1 MSETQGVKLYRKI
14 ELINLFM
21 EELGFQ
27 SVETMRGTDS
37 EGIIYWLNGL
47 KGFYNY
53 KTKVA
58 VSFEDAQKLLSL
70 TVFLV
75 SFGVHHDTKV
85 PNTLGGKGNPAAYIR
100 LSELLDI
107 LSYCVSCSPS
117 SPKLLGELLGGYK
130 GVVYSNRKHKL
141 IDQANN
147 IVLEL
152 SK

>member
-1 MSETQGVKLYRKI
+1 MSEANGIRLYRKI

-27 SVETMRGTDS
+27 SIETMRGTDS
-37 EGIIYWLNGL
+37 EGIIYWIDGL

-58 VSFEDAQKLLSL
+58 MSFEDAQKLLSL

-75 SFGVHHDTKV
+75 SIGIKPDTKV
-85 PNTLGGKGNPAAYIR
+85 PNYLGGRGKPMVYIK
-100 LSELLDI
+100 LSELLEV
-107 LSYCVSCSPS
+107 LCYCVSCSPRV
-117 SPKLLGELLGGYK
+117 LGEILGGYK
-130 GVVYSNRKHKL
+130 GLVYSNRKHKL
-141 IDQANN
+141 VDQANN

>member
-1 MSETQGVKLYRKI
+1 MSEANGIRLYRKI

-27 SVETMRGTDS
+27 SVETVRGTDN
-37 EGIIYWLNGL
+37 EGIIYWLDGL

-75 SFGVHHDTKV
+75 SIGIKHNTKV
-85 PNTLGGKGNPAAYIR
+85 PNYLGGRGKPMVYVT
-100 LSELLDI
+100 LKELLEI
-107 LSYCVSCSPS
+107 LSYCVSCSP
-117 SPKLLGELLGGYK
+117 LVLGEILGGYK
-130 GVVYSNRKHKL
+130 GLVYSNRKRKL
-141 IDQANN
+141 VDQANN

>member
-1 MSETQGVKLYRKI
+1 MSEAQGVKLYRKI

-27 SVETMRGTDS
+27 SVETMRGTNS
-37 EGIIYWLNGL
+37 EGIIYWLDGL

-58 VSFEDAQKLLSL
+58 VSFEDAQKLLSM

-75 SFGVHHDTKV
+75 SFGVHPDTKV
-85 PNTLGGKGNPAAYIR
+85 PNTLAGKGNPAAYIR
-100 LSELLDI
+100 LSELLEI
-107 LSYCVSCSPS
+107 LSYCVSC

-130 GVVYSNRKHKL
+130 GVVYSSRKRKL
-141 IDQANN
+141 VDQANN

>member
-27 SVETMRGTDS
+27 SVETMHGTDS
-37 EGIIYWLNGL
+37 EGIIYWLDGL

-58 VSFEDAQKLLSL
+58 VSFKDAQKLLSL

-75 SFGVHHDTKV
+75 SFGVHPDTKV
-85 PNTLGGKGNPAAYIR
+85 PNTLAGKGNPAAYIR
-100 LSELLDI
+100 LSELLEI
-107 LSYCVSCSPS
+107 LSYCVSC

-130 GVVYSNRKHKL
+130 GVVYSNRKRKL
-141 IDQANN
+141 VDQANN

>member
-1 MSETQGVKLYRKI
+1 MSEANGINLYHKI
-14 ELINLFM
+14 ELINIFM
-21 EELGFQ
+21 GELGFQ

-37 EGIIYWLNGL
+37 EGFIYWLKGL
-47 KGFYNY
+47 KGFDNY

-75 SFGVHHDTKV
+75 SFGVHPDTKV
-85 PNTLGGKGNPAAYIR
+85 PNTLAGKGNPAAYIR

-107 LSYCVSCSPS
+107 LSYCVSCC

-130 GVVYSNRKHKL
+130 GVVYSNRKRKL
-141 IDQANN
+141 VDQANN

-152 SK
+152 IK

>member
-1 MSETQGVKLYRKI
+1 MSEAQGVKLYRKI

-37 EGIIYWLNGL
+37 EGIVYWLDGL

-75 SFGVHHDTKV
+75 SIGIKHNTKV
-85 PNTLGGKGNPAAYIR
+85 PNYLGGRGKPMVYVT
-100 LSELLDI
+100 LKELLEI
-107 LSYCVSCSPS
+107 LSYCVSCSP
-117 SPKLLGELLGGYK
+117 LVLGEILGGYK
-130 GVVYSNRKHKL
+130 GLVYSNRKRKL
-141 IDQANN
+141 VDQANN

>member
-1 MSETQGVKLYRKI
+1 MSEAQGVKLYRKI

-27 SVETMRGTDS
+27 SVETMRGTNS
-37 EGIIYWLNGL
+37 EGIIYWLDGL

-75 SFGVHHDTKV
+75 SFGVHPDTKV
-85 PNTLGGKGNPAAYIR
+85 PNTLAGKGNPAAYIR
-100 LSELLDI
+100 LSELLEI
-107 LSYCVSCSPS
+107 LSYCVSC

-130 GVVYSNRKHKL
+130 GVVYSNRKRKL
-141 IDQANN
+141 VDQANN

-152 SK
+152 TK

>member
-1 MSETQGVKLYRKI
+1 MSEAQGVKLYRKI

-37 EGIIYWLNGL
+37 EGIIYWLDGL

-85 PNTLGGKGNPAAYIR
+85 PNTLAGKGNPAAYIR
-100 LSELLDI
+100 LSELLEI
-107 LSYCVSCSPS
+107 LSYCVSC

-130 GVVYSNRKHKL
+130 GVVYSNRKRKL
-141 IDQANN
+141 VDQANN

>member
-37 EGIIYWLNGL
+37 EGIIYWLDGL

-75 SFGVHHDTKV
+75 SFGIHPDTKV
-85 PNTLGGKGNPAAYIR
+85 PNTLAGKGNPAAYTR
-100 LSELLDI
+100 LSELREI
-107 LSYCVSCSPS
+107 LSYCVSC

-130 GVVYSNRKHKL
+130 GVVYSNRKRKL
-141 IDQANN
+141 VDQANN

>member
-37 EGIIYWLNGL
+37 EGIIYWLDGL

-75 SFGVHHDTKV
+75 SFGVHPDTKV
-85 PNTLGGKGNPAAYIR
+85 PNTLAGKGNPAAYIR
-100 LSELLDI
+100 LSELLEI
-107 LSYCVSCSPS
+107 LSYCVSCSP
-117 SPKLLGELLGGYK
+117 KLLGELLAGYK
-130 GVVYSNRKHKL
+130 GVVYSNRKRRL
-141 IDQANN
+141 VDQANN

-152 SK
+152 IK

>member
-1 MSETQGVKLYRKI
+1 MSEAQGVKLYRKI

-37 EGIIYWLNGL
+37 EGIIYWLDGL

-70 TVFLV
+70 TVLLV
-75 SFGVHHDTKV
+75 SFGVHPDTKV
-85 PNTLGGKGNPAAYIR
+85 PNTLAGKGNPAAYIR
-100 LSELLDI
+100 LSELLEI
-107 LSYCVSCSPS
+107 LSYCVSC

-130 GVVYSNRKHKL
+130 GVVYSNRKRKL
-141 IDQANN
+141 VDQANN

-152 SK
+152 TK

>member
-1 MSETQGVKLYRKI
+1 MSKAQGVKLYHKI

-37 EGIIYWLNGL
+37 EGFIYWLNGL

-58 VSFEDAQKLLSL
+58 VSFEDAQRLLSL

-85 PNTLGGKGNPAAYIR
+85 PNTLAGKGNPAAYIR
-100 LSELLDI
+100 LSELLEI
-107 LSYCVSCSPS
+107 LSYCVSCC
-117 SPKLLGELLGGYK
+117 SPKLLGELLVGYK
-130 GVVYSNRKHKL
+130 GVVYSNRKRKL
-141 IDQANN
+141 VDQANN

-152 SK
+152 IK

>member
-1 MSETQGVKLYRKI
+1 MSEANGIRLYRKI

-27 SVETMRGTDS
+27 SVETMRAKDVK
-37 EGIIYWLNGL
+37 EDIIYWVDGL

-58 VSFEDAQKLLSL
+58 MSFEDAQKLLSL

-75 SFGVHHDTKV
+75 SIGIKPNTKV
-85 PNTLGGKGNPAAYIR
+85 PNYLGGRGKPKVYVT
-100 LSELLDI
+100 LKELLEI
-107 LSYCVSCSPS
+107 LSYCVSCSP
-117 SPKLLGELLGGYK
+117 LVLGEILGGYK
-130 GVVYSNRKHKL
+130 GLVYSNRKHKL

>member
-27 SVETMRGTDS
+27 SVETMRAKGTKED
-37 EGIIYWLNGL
+37 IIYWVDGL
-47 KGFYNY
+47 RGFYNY

-58 VSFEDAQKLLSL
+58 MSFEDAQKLLSL

-85 PNTLGGKGNPAAYIR
+85 PNTLAGKGNPAAYIR
-100 LSELLDI
+100 LSELLEI
-107 LSYCVSCSPS
+107 LSYCVSC

-130 GVVYSNRKHKL
+130 GVVYSNRKRRL
-141 IDQANN
+141 VDQANN

>member
-1 MSETQGVKLYRKI
+1 MSEAQGIKLYRKI
-14 ELINLFM
+14 ELINLLM

-37 EGIIYWLNGL
+37 DSIVYWLDGL

-75 SFGVHHDTKV
+75 SFGVRHDTKV
-85 PNTLGGKGNPAAYIR
+85 PNTLGGKGNPAVYIK
-100 LSELLDI
+100 LSELLEI
-107 LSYCVSCSPS
+107 LSYCVSCSP
-117 SPKLLGELLGGYK
+117 LVLGEILGGYK
-130 GVVYSNRKHKL
+130 GLVYSNRKRKL
-141 IDQANN
+141 VDQANN

>member
-1 MSETQGVKLYRKI
+1 MSKAQGVKLHHKI

-37 EGIIYWLNGL
+37 EGIIYWLDGL

-58 VSFEDAQKLLSL
+58 VSFEDAQRLLSL

-85 PNTLGGKGNPAAYIR
+85 PNTLAGKGNPAAYIR
-100 LSELLDI
+100 LSELLEI
-107 LSYCVSCSPS
+107 LSYCVSCSP
-117 SPKLLGELLGGYK
+117 KLLGELLAGYK
-130 GVVYSNRKHKL
+130 GVVYSNRKRRL
-141 IDQANN
+141 VDQANN

-152 SK
+152 IK

>member
-37 EGIIYWLNGL
+37 EGIIYWLDGL

-58 VSFEDAQKLLSL
+58 VSFEDAQRLLSL

-85 PNTLGGKGNPAAYIR
+85 PNTLAGKGNPAAYIR
-100 LSELLDI
+100 LSELLEI
-107 LSYCVSCSPS
+107 LSYCVSCSP
-117 SPKLLGELLGGYK
+117 KLLGELLAGYK
-130 GVVYSNRKHKL
+130 GVVYSNRKRRL
-141 IDQANN
+141 VDQANN

-152 SK
+152 IK

>member
-1 MSETQGVKLYRKI
+1 MSEAKGIRLYRKI

-37 EGIIYWLNGL
+37 EGIIYWIDGL

-58 VSFEDAQKLLSL
+58 MSLEDAQKLLSL
-70 TVFLV
+70 TVFLT
-75 SFGVHHDTKV
+75 SIGIKHNTKV
-85 PNTLGGKGNPAAYIR
+85 PNYLGGRGKPMVYVT
-100 LSELLDI
+100 LKELLEI
-107 LSYCVSCSPS
+107 LSYCVSCSP
-117 SPKLLGELLGGYK
+117 LVLGEILGGYK
-130 GVVYSNRKHKL
+130 GLVYSNRKHKL

>member
-37 EGIIYWLNGL
+37 EGIIYWLDGL

-75 SFGVHHDTKV
+75 SFGVHPDTKV
-85 PNTLGGKGNPAAYIR
+85 PNTLAGKGNSAAYIR
-100 LSELLDI
+100 LSELLEI
-107 LSYCVSCSPS
+107 LSYCVSC

-130 GVVYSNRKHKL
+130 GVVYSNRKRKL
-141 IDQANN
+141 VDQANN
-147 IVLEL
+147 IVLGL
-152 SK
+152 TK

>member
-37 EGIIYWLNGL
+37 EGIIYWLDGL

-58 VSFEDAQKLLSL
+58 VSFKDAQKLLSL

-75 SFGVHHDTKV
+75 SFGVHPDTKV
-85 PNTLGGKGNPAAYIR
+85 PNTLAGKGNPAAYIR
-100 LSELLDI
+100 LSELLEI
-107 LSYCVSCSPS
+107 LSYCVSC

-130 GVVYSNRKHKL
+130 GVVYYNRKRKL
-141 IDQANN
+141 VDQANN

>member
-1 MSETQGVKLYRKI
+1 MSEAQGVKLYRKI

-27 SVETMRGTDS
+27 SVETLRGTDS
-37 EGIIYWLNGL
+37 EGIIYWLDGL

-75 SFGVHHDTKV
+75 SFGVHPDTKV
-85 PNTLGGKGNPAAYIR
+85 PNTLAGKGNPAAYIR
-100 LSELLDI
+100 LSELLEI
-107 LSYCVSCSPS
+107 LSYCVSC

-130 GVVYSNRKHKL
+130 GVVYSNRKRKL
-141 IDQANN
+141 VDQANN
-147 IVLEL
+147 IVPEL

>member
-1 MSETQGVKLYRKI
+1 MSEAQGVKLYRKI

-27 SVETMRGTDS
+27 SVETMRGTNS
-37 EGIIYWLNGL
+37 EGIIYWLDGL

-75 SFGVHHDTKV
+75 SFGVHPDTKV
-85 PNTLGGKGNPAAYIR
+85 PNTLAGKGNPAAYIR
-100 LSELLDI
+100 LSELLEI
-107 LSYCVSCSPS
+107 LSYCVSC

-130 GVVYSNRKHKL
+130 GVVYSNRKRKL
-141 IDQANN
+141 VDQANN

>member
-1 MSETQGVKLYRKI
+1 MSEAQGVKLYRKI

-37 EGIIYWLNGL
+37 EGIIYWLDGL

-75 SFGVHHDTKV
+75 SFGIHPDTKV
-85 PNTLGGKGNPAAYIR
+85 PNTLAGKGNPAAYIR
-100 LSELLDI
+100 LSELLEI
-107 LSYCVSCSPS
+107 LSYCVSCSP
-117 SPKLLGELLGGYK
+117 KLLRELLVGYK
-130 GVVYSNRKHKL
+130 GVVYSNRKRKL
-141 IDQANN
+141 VDQANN

-152 SK
+152 IK

>member
-1 MSETQGVKLYRKI
+1 MSEAQGVKLYRKI

-37 EGIIYWLNGL
+37 EGIIYWLDGL

-53 KTKVA
+53 KTKVT

-75 SFGVHHDTKV
+75 SFGVHPDTKV
-85 PNTLGGKGNPAAYIR
+85 PNTLAGKGNPAAYIR
-100 LSELLDI
+100 LSELLEI
-107 LSYCVSCSPS
+107 LSYCVSCSP
-117 SPKLLGELLGGYK
+117 KLLGELLAGYK
-130 GVVYSNRKHKL
+130 GVVYSNRKRKL
-141 IDQANN
+141 VDQANN

-152 SK
+152 IK

>member
-1 MSETQGVKLYRKI
+1 MSEAQGVKLYRKI

-37 EGIIYWLNGL
+37 EGIIYWLDGL

-75 SFGVHHDTKV
+75 RFGIHPDTKV
-85 PNTLGGKGNPAAYIR
+85 PNTLAGKGNPAAYIK

-107 LSYCVSCSPS
+107 LSYCVSCSP
-117 SPKLLGELLGGYK
+117 LLLVELLGGYK
-130 GVVYSNRKHKL
+130 GVVYSNRKRKL
-141 IDQANN
+141 VDQANN

-152 SK
+152 IK

>member
-37 EGIIYWLNGL
+37 EGIIYWLDGL

-53 KTKVA
+53 KTKVT

-75 SFGVHHDTKV
+75 SFGVHPDTKV
-85 PNTLGGKGNPAAYIR
+85 PNTLAGKGNPAAYIR
-100 LSELLDI
+100 LSELLEI
-107 LSYCVSCSPS
+107 LSYCVSC

-130 GVVYSNRKHKL
+130 GVVYSNRKRKL
-141 IDQANN
+141 VDQANN

-152 SK
+152 IK

>member
-1 MSETQGVKLYRKI
+1 MSEAQGVKLYRKI

-37 EGIIYWLNGL
+37 EGIIYWLDGL

-53 KTKVA
+53 KTKVT

-75 SFGVHHDTKV
+75 SFGVHPDTKV
-85 PNTLGGKGNPAAYIR
+85 QNTLAGKGNPAAYIR
-100 LSELLDI
+100 LSELLEI
-107 LSYCVSCSPS
+107 LSYCVSC

-130 GVVYSNRKHKL
+130 GVVYSNRKRKL
-141 IDQANN
+141 VDQTNN

-152 SK
+152 IK

>member
-1 MSETQGVKLYRKI
+1 MSKVQGVKLYHKI

-37 EGIIYWLNGL
+37 EGIIYWLDGL

-75 SFGVHHDTKV
+75 SFGIH
-85 PNTLGGKGNPAAYIR
+85 Y
-100 LSELLDI
+100 
-107 LSYCVSCSPS
+107 
-117 SPKLLGELLGGYK
+117 
-130 GVVYSNRKHKL
+130 
-141 IDQANN
+141 
-147 IVLEL
+147 
-152 SK
+152 

>member
-1 MSETQGVKLYRKI
+1 MSEAQGVKLYRKI

-27 SVETMRGTDS
+27 SVETLRGTDS
-37 EGIIYWLNGL
+37 EGIIYWLDGL

-75 SFGVHHDTKV
+75 SFGVHPDTKV
-85 PNTLGGKGNPAAYIR
+85 PNTLAGKGNPAAYIR
-100 LSELLDI
+100 LSELLEI
-107 LSYCVSCSPS
+107 LSYCVSC

-130 GVVYSNRKHKL
+130 GVVYSNRKRKL
-141 IDQANN
+141 VDQANN

-152 SK
+152 TK

>member
-1 MSETQGVKLYRKI
+1 MSEAQGVKLYRKI

-37 EGIIYWLNGL
+37 EGIIYWLDGL

-85 PNTLGGKGNPAAYIR
+85 PNTLAGKGNPAAYIR
-100 LSELLDI
+100 LSELLEI
-107 LSYCVSCSPS
+107 LSYCVSC

-130 GVVYSNRKHKL
+130 GVVYSNRKRKL
-141 IDQANN
+141 VDQANN

-152 SK
+152 IK

>member
-1 MSETQGVKLYRKI
+1 MRKVQGVKLYHKI
-14 ELINLFM
+14 KLINFFM
-21 EELGFQ
+21 DELGFQ

-37 EGIIYWLNGL
+37 EGIIYWLDGL
-47 KGFYNY
+47 KGFYNH

-75 SFGVHHDTKV
+75 SFGVHPDTKV
-85 PNTLGGKGNPAAYIR
+85 PNTLAGKGNPAAYIR
-100 LSELLDI
+100 LSELLEI
-107 LSYCVSCSPS
+107 LSYCVSG
-117 SPKLLGELLGGYK
+117 SPKLLGEILGGYK
-130 GVVYSNRKHKL
+130 GVVYSNRKRKL
-141 IDQANN
+141 VDQANN

>member
-1 MSETQGVKLYRKI
+1 MSEAQGVKLYRKI

-27 SVETMRGTDS
+27 SVETMRGTDKD
-37 EGIIYWLNGL
+37 GIVYWIDGL

-53 KTKVA
+53 KTKVN
-58 VSFEDAQKLLSL
+58 VSFNDAQKLLSL

-75 SFGVHHDTKV
+75 GFGVKPDTKV
-85 PNTLGGKGNPAAYIR
+85 PNCLGGRGNPSAYLK

-107 LSYCVSCSPS
+107 LGYCVSCN
-117 SPKLLGELLGGYK
+117 PKLLGEILGGYK
-130 GVVYSNRKHKL
+130 GLVYSNRKRKL
-141 IDQANN
+141 VDQANN
-147 IVLEL
+147 ITMEL

>member
-1 MSETQGVKLYRKI
+1 MSEANGIRLYRKI

-27 SVETMRGTDS
+27 SVETMRAKDTKED
-37 EGIIYWLNGL
+37 IIYWVDGL

-58 VSFEDAQKLLSL
+58 MSFEDAQKLLSL

-75 SFGVHHDTKV
+75 SIGIKHNTKA
-85 PNTLGGKGNPAAYIR
+85 PNYLGGRGKPMVYVT
-100 LSELLDI
+100 LKELLEI
-107 LSYCVSCSPS
+107 LSYCVSCSP
-117 SPKLLGELLGGYK
+117 LVLGEILGGYK
-130 GVVYSNRKHKL
+130 GVVYSNRKRKL
-141 IDQANN
+141 VDQANN

>member
-1 MSETQGVKLYRKI
+1 MSEAQGVKLYRKI

-27 SVETMRGTDS
+27 SVETLRGTDS
-37 EGIIYWLNGL
+37 EGIIYWLDGL

-85 PNTLGGKGNPAAYIR
+85 PNTLAGKGNPAAYIR
-100 LSELLDI
+100 LSELLEI
-107 LSYCVSCSPS
+107 LSYCVSC

-130 GVVYSNRKHKL
+130 GVVYSNRKRKL
-141 IDQANN
+141 VDQANN

>member
-37 EGIIYWLNGL
+37 EGIIYWLDGL

-75 SFGVHHDTKV
+75 SFGVHPDTKV
-85 PNTLGGKGNPAAYIR
+85 PNTLAGKGNPATYIR
-100 LSELLDI
+100 LSELLEI
-107 LSYCVSCSPS
+107 LSYCVSC

-130 GVVYSNRKHKL
+130 GVVYSNRKRKL
-141 IDQANN
+141 VDQANN
-147 IVLEL
+147 IVIEL

>member
-1 MSETQGVKLYRKI
+1 MSEAQGVKLYRKI

-37 EGIIYWLNGL
+37 EGIIYWLDGL

-75 SFGVHHDTKV
+75 SFGVHPDTKV
-85 PNTLGGKGNPAAYIR
+85 SNTLAGKGNPAAYIR
-100 LSELLDI
+100 LSELLEI
-107 LSYCVSCSPS
+107 LSYCVSC

-130 GVVYSNRKHKL
+130 GVVYSNRKRKL
-141 IDQANN
+141 VDQANN

-152 SK
+152 TK

>member
-1 MSETQGVKLYRKI
+1 MSEANGIRLYRKI

-27 SVETMRGTDS
+27 SVETMRAKDAK
-37 EGIIYWLNGL
+37 EDIIYWVDGL

-58 VSFEDAQKLLSL
+58 MSFEDAQKLLSL

-75 SFGVHHDTKV
+75 SIGIKHNTKV
-85 PNTLGGKGNPAAYIR
+85 PNYLGGRGKPMVYVT
-100 LSELLDI
+100 LKELLEI
-107 LSYCVSCSPS
+107 LSYCVSCSP
-117 SPKLLGELLGGYK
+117 LVLGEILGGYK
-130 GVVYSNRKHKL
+130 GLVYSNRKRKL
-141 IDQANN
+141 VDQANN